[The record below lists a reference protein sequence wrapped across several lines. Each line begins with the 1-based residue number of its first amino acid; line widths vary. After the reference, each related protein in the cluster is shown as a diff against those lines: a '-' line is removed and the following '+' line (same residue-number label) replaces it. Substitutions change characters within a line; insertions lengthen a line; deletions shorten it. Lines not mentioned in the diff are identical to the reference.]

1 MCTKEQQG
9 SITIVFLVSSCPSL
23 LPTGGLGP
31 CHARFFLFPISPS
44 FVHFKYSALVL
55 YLNTVFILMLLCS
68 KILSPAREN
77 PSSLIPRHPFI
88 LPLCPGTS
96 SCSKVDSRCLFE
108 HTVLLSYPWPISH
121 VVPSTIIPS
130 YHLRIQISS
139 LKHCASLHFPITRCN

>member
-96 SCSKVDSRCLFE
+96 SCSRQSGQPLPLWTYSF
-108 HTVLLSYPWPISH
+108 TFLSLAHFSCGSIYYY
-121 VVPSTIIPS
+121 TQ
-130 YHLRIQISS
+130 LS
-139 LKHCASLHFPITRCN
+139 LKNPNLILKTLCKPSFPNHQM